1 MDRIKIAE
9 KLKTKLSPKRFEHS
23 IGVEYTA
30 GTMAFM
36 YGADYEKALI
46 AGLLHDCAK
55 YVPNDKKIIKCV
67 KRGLSVSECERKNP
81 ELLHAK
87 LSAAYAKEKYGIDDE
102 EILSAITWHTTG
114 KPGMSLLDKI
124 IYIADYIEPNRNV
137 LPEMDVIR
145 REAYTDIDVC
155 LLHILKNSVEY
166 LDNKGELVD
175 PATRETYKFYLK
187 KQNKEC

>member
-1 MDRIKIAE
+1 
-9 KLKTKLSPKRFEHS
+9 
-23 IGVEYTA
+23 
-30 GTMAFM
+30 
-36 YGADYEKALI
+36 
-46 AGLLHDCAK
+46 
-55 YVPNDKKIIKCV
+55 
-67 KRGLSVSECERKNP
+67 
-81 ELLHAK
+81 
-87 LSAAYAKEKYGIDDE
+87 
-102 EILSAITWHTTG
+102 
-114 KPGMSLLDKI
+114 MSLLDKI